1 MAKNTMGT
9 KLPRKLEQKMQI
21 VGEQIKL
28 ARLRRNLSVARVAER
43 ATCSPLTVSR
53 IEKGI
58 PTVAIGIYLRV
69 LYALQLDDD
78 ILLLAKED
86 KMGKALQDLSLKTRE
101 RASKRNKDEK
111 AICICRFRL
120 AQRSGTH
127 WRTRL

>member
-1 MAKNTMGT
+1 MTKSTMGT

-21 VGEQIKL
+21 VGEQV
-28 ARLRRNLSVARVAER
+28 RLRRNLSIAQVAER

-53 IEKGI
+53 IEKGT

-86 KMGKALQDLSLKTRE
+86 AMGKALQDLGLKKRE
-101 RASKRNKDEK
+101 RASKKE
-111 AICICRFRL
+111 
-120 AQRSGTH
+120 
-127 WRTRL
+127 